1 MDLLGV
7 RAFLAIVQTG
17 TLNKA
22 AEVLNLSQGAISYR
36 LKILE
41 QSIGGR
47 LVERG
52 KGVHRIQ
59 LTPLGETFI
68 SLAERWNLLQQDIR
82 ILQTRGPQ
90 STLAIGVADSLNL
103 YVLPPLYRALGQH
116 SPAISLTIRTQHTN
130 ESFKSIEHKEI
141 DIAFVVREIPSP
153 GTTIEPFF
161 AEEMVLLRL
170 ADKERQPLEIVD
182 IQSLEPQFELYMN
195 WSTGYQSWHDR
206 WWDPVCPSRIRL
218 DTAGLISILMQD
230 ILQWAIVPMSVGNSL
245 RQAGKFVIQRLSE
258 PAPER
263 ICYKVKHRYPSQ
275 GTAESLR
282 ILEQYLR
289 LCDFKTQ
296 SVSFPARS
304 PS

>member
-22 AEVLNLSQGAISYR
+22 AELLNLSQGAVSYR
-36 LKILE
+36 LKVLE

-52 KGVHRIQ
+52 KGIHRIQ

-68 SLAERWNLLQQDIR
+68 SLAERWNLLQQDIH
-82 ILQTRGPQ
+82 ILQARGPQ
-90 STLAIGVADSLNL
+90 LTLSIGVADSLNL

-116 SPAISLTIRTQHTN
+116 SPAINLKIRTQHTN
-130 ESFKSIEHKEI
+130 ESFESVERKEL
-141 DIAFVVREIPSP
+141 DIAFVVREMLSPSV
-153 GTTIEPFF
+153 TIEPFF
-161 AEEMVLLRL
+161 TEEMGLLRL
-170 ADKERQPLEIVD
+170 SNKGRRSMEIVD
-182 IQSLEPQFELYMN
+182 IHTLKPQYELYMN
-195 WSTGYQSWHDR
+195 WSTGYQSWHNR
-206 WWDPVCPSRIRL
+206 WWDPTCPSRIQL
-218 DTAGLISILMQD
+218 DTAGLISVLMQD
-230 ILQWAIVPMSVGNSL
+230 ALQWAIVPMSVGHSL
-245 RQAGKFVIQRLSE
+245 RQSAKFVMQRLSE

-263 ICYKVKHRYPSQ
+263 ICYKVTHKYPNQ
-275 GTAESLR
+275 RTLESLS

-296 SVSFPARS
+296 SV
-304 PS
+304 